1 MENGLRILLF
11 VIEQISKVKMG
22 HGSGL
27 GQADGRFENH
37 NLFQFIGEAAV
48 RGEGFCLS
56 NGGEGFFW
64 LTVFLQ
70 EIGLVIEEQGILVIG
85 SFQNPDS
92 VFVKTGF
99 SIIQGQLEVI
109 VGFLTH
115 DSMEVFHGIF
125 V

>member
-27 GQADGRFENH
+27 GRADGRFENH

-48 RGEGFCLS
+48 RGKGFCLGD
-56 NGGEGFFW
+56 GGEGFFW

-70 EIGLVIEEQGILVIG
+70 EIGLVIEEQGFWSSEAFRIRTA
-85 SFQNPDS
+85 SS
-92 VFVKTGF
+92 
-99 SIIQGQLEVI
+99 
-109 VGFLTH
+109 
-115 DSMEVFHGIF
+115 
-125 V
+125 